1 MHRRHISCSDMNVSI
16 KLQAKKIVIAVAL
29 TIKKC
34 RRKIVERE
42 EEEDSF
48 TETVLLI
55 TSIPS

>member
-1 MHRRHISCSDMNVSI
+1 MNVSI